1 MWARPLRRPARLR
14 LRRPWSSHAAGET
27 SLPSPLHPA
36 DLAVPLATAAAG
48 GFACLVAADVA
59 RADALDARSRHALDY
74 LARVGAALLGRDVN
88 PDTPRW
94 AAGWPEPLREWVTE
108 GAVRWE
114 GTAPADR
121 AVYGEGRGR
130 EERGG
135 GGGGKGV
142 IENNTRARPPAD

>member
-1 MWARPLRRPARLR
+1 MWARPLRRSARLR

-27 SLPSPLHPA
+27 SLPSPGGGAGTALHPA

-74 LARVGAALLGRDVN
+74 LVRVGAALLGRDDN

-121 AVYGEGRGR
+121 AVYGEGGGGKRG
-130 EERGG
+130 RGG
-135 GGGGKGV
+135 GKRG
-142 IENNTRARPPAD
+142 